1 MEGRQKG
8 MELTDKKKQ
17 LRQDMRELLSSKS
30 SHTRAT
36 ESELANDLL
45 IERVIVPLR
54 CNLDRPLTV
63 FSYLSFGHELD
74 TSYLIQHCLRAGD
87 TVVVPRVASKTALQ
101 LHELHSNQKLVVNKM
116 GISEPEPNSPILP
129 PARYHG
135 IDLVI
140 VPGLAYDVTGG
151 RIGYG
156 GGYYDR
162 FIAQLYRDAE
172 GEDAGVD
179 AKHPLLVSLLF
190 KEQLINEVPLAPH
203 DFKVNMLITSEKVY
217 KC

>member
-1 MEGRQKG
+1 

-17 LRQDMRELLSSKS
+17 LRHNMRELLFSKS
-30 SHTRAT
+30 AHIRDT
-36 ESELANDLL
+36 ESKLANELL
-45 IERVIVPLR
+45 IEQVIVPLR

-74 TSYLIQHCLRAGD
+74 TSYLIQHCLQAGD

-101 LHELHSNQKLVVNKM
+101 LHELYRNQKLVVNKM
-116 GISEPEPNSPILP
+116 GISEPEPNSPIFSS
-129 PARYHG
+129 ARYHE

-140 VPGLAYDVTGG
+140 VPGLAYDASGG

-162 FIAQLYRDAE
+162 FIAHLRSDVE
-172 GEDAGVD
+172 GAGVD
-179 AKHPLLVSLLF
+179 AKQPLLVSLLF
-190 KEQLINEVPLAPH
+190 KEQLINEVPIAPH
-203 DFKVNMLITSEKVY
+203 DFKVNTLITSEKVY

>member
-1 MEGRQKG
+1 

-17 LRQDMRELLSSKS
+17 LRHNMRELLSSKS
-30 SHTRAT
+30 AHTRVT
-36 ESELANDLL
+36 ESKLANELL

-74 TSYLIQHCLRAGD
+74 TSYLIQHCLQAED

-101 LHELHSNQKLVVNKM
+101 LRELHPNQKLVVNKM
-116 GISEPEPNSPILP
+116 GISEPESSSPILS
-129 PARYHG
+129 PARYHE

-140 VPGLAYDVTGG
+140 VPGLAYDASGG

-162 FIAQLYRDAE
+162 FITHLRIDVE
-172 GEDAGVD
+172 GAGID
-179 AKHPLLVSLLF
+179 TKQPLLVSLLF
-190 KEQLINEVPLAPH
+190 KEQLINEVPIAPH